1 MQNRNVAHS
10 AGLLAILLLSFANAY
25 ALQVPAP
32 LVDTKWLG
40 KNLKNV
46 VILDVRT
53 EGGSFRKR
61 SSGQSGPVNPCG
73 AKAGKKPFSVSGHI
87 PGAVLVLWENLIEAR
102 KIRSVEVKYLVP
114 NKNSFES
121 LMQKSG
127 VNNNSAIII
136 TNNGVELGDAPL
148 STRLYWTLKY
158 FGHDNVAI
166 LNGGTARW
174 IKEKRKINYGKTR
187 PKKGNFKA
195 KTKRTEIRAMTANV
209 LKGSK
214 TGKIQ
219 LVDVRSQALYLG
231 LTYRAKFVPARA
243 KGHIPG
249 AKNFPLNLMVNSS
262 DLMTTFYNKADILKV
277 AALKNVKTAKSDIIF
292 YCNTGAYSSLA
303 WFVWHELLGN
313 KKTRLYD
320 GSMHEWSRNA
330 SRTVTTMK
338 IE

>member
-1 MQNRNVAHS
+1 MLNRNVLHA
-10 AGLLAILLLSFANAY
+10 ALGILLLGFANAY
-25 ALQVPAP
+25 AVPGP
-32 LVDTKWLG
+32 LVDTEWLAA
-40 KNLKNV
+40 NLKKV
-46 VILDVRT
+46 VVLDVRADRA
-53 EGGSFRKR
+53 SFEKR
-61 SSGQSGPVNPCG
+61 SRGQSGPVNPCG
-73 AKAGKKPFSVSGHI
+73 IKAGKKPFSVSGHI

-102 KIRSVEVKYLVP
+102 KIRGVEVKYLVP
-114 NKNSFES
+114 NKNSFER

-127 VNNNSAIII
+127 VNNNSAIVI
-136 TNNGVELGDAPL
+136 TSNGVELGDAPL

-174 IKEKRKINYGKTR
+174 IKEKRKVKYGKSR
-187 PKKGNFKA
+187 PKRGNFKA
-195 KTKRTEIRAMTANV
+195 KTKRTKIRAMTANV
-209 LKGSK
+209 LAASK
-214 TGKIQ
+214 TGKTQ
-219 LVDVRSQALYLG
+219 LVDARSQELYLG
-231 LTYRAKFVPARA
+231 LTYHAEFVPASA

-262 DLMTTFYNKADILKV
+262 DLMTTFYSKADILKA
-277 AALKNVKTAKSDIIF
+277 AALKNVKTAKSDTIF
-292 YCNTGAYSSLA
+292 YCNSGAYSSLG

-330 SRTVTTMK
+330 SRAVSAMK